1 MFWGLMIHIITR
13 VFKHLH
19 SFTCSAKIM
28 PTWTSTLNHLIAII
42 AFDSHFKSSSIS
54 LSLSLLHLKNISER
68 CYSSALK
75 LERIAMF
82 HAGQSNIILPNVAQ
96 KIHGLALILFKS
108 MLMQCD
114 RKKSVIILFYLGSSL
129 KIGAGTKP
137 NEFARGSCFFST
149 KSNQIFYLDQTENL
163 HQTLQILASSYF

>member
-1 MFWGLMIHIITR
+1 MFWGLMIHVITR

-28 PTWTSTLNHLIAII
+28 PTRTSTLNHLIAII

-68 CYSSALK
+68 FCSSALK

-82 HAGQSNIILPNVAQ
+82 HAGQGNIILPNVAQ

-108 MLMQCD
+108 TLMQCD
-114 RKKSVIILFYLGSSL
+114 RQKSVVILFYLGSSL

-137 NEFARGSCFFST
+137 NEFARGRGFLAQNPIKYFILT
-149 KSNQIFYLDQTENL
+149 KQKTCIETCKY
-163 HQTLQILASSYF
+163 

>member
-1 MFWGLMIHIITR
+1 
-13 VFKHLH
+13 
-19 SFTCSAKIM
+19 
-28 PTWTSTLNHLIAII
+28 
-42 AFDSHFKSSSIS
+42 
-54 LSLSLLHLKNISER
+54 
-68 CYSSALK
+68 
-75 LERIAMF
+75 MF

>member
-28 PTWTSTLNHLIAII
+28 PIWTSTLNHLIAII
-42 AFDSHFKSSSIS
+42 TFDSHFKSSSIS
-54 LSLSLLHLKNISER
+54 LSLPLLHLKNISES

-108 MLMQCD
+108 TLMQCD
-114 RKKSVIILFYLGSSL
+114 RQKSVVILFYLGSSL

-137 NEFARGSCFFST
+137 NDFARGRGFLAQNPIKYFILT
-149 KSNQIFYLDQTENL
+149 KQKACIEPCKY
-163 HQTLQILASSYF
+163 

>member
-54 LSLSLLHLKNISER
+54 LSLPLLHLKNISES

-108 MLMQCD
+108 TLMQCD
-114 RKKSVIILFYLGSSL
+114 RQVWEVLWKLAQVLNRMSL
-129 KIGAGTKP
+129 
-137 NEFARGSCFFST
+137 RGEGVF
-149 KSNQIFYLDQTENL
+149 
-163 HQTLQILASSYF
+163 